1 MIHVLHHQTDDLV
14 GWVDLV
20 LEDTHSRSLNEET
33 FDFIAPSDADGIDEI
48 QGRSRILIPAEEGDY
63 REFIVDKIYESRV
76 SKQTEI
82 YSIASY
88 TDLQKSKV
96 IAPAVQDGQTLESAA
111 VFVLEGLEWQ
121 VGIVEYSGIRK
132 WMIEKHL
139 SAYEALHAIALLFDV
154 ELVFR
159 VTTDGDK
166 VTGRYVDF
174 LKKQGM
180 NRGKE
185 ITFGKDLIEIKR
197 TIDPSRVVSALY
209 CIGPE
214 REDGTRLTVTVTNN
228 EAFQNWNRKG
238 QHLIEIYEPE
248 SNDQDMTLE
257 RLTQLGETELNK
269 RIAAAVNYEVEGA
282 SLEHIFGY
290 EHEVT
295 RIGDTAKIKDES
307 FEPEMYLDSRVI
319 KIDRSIFDK
328 SKKTYTL
335 GEVIEYEKDDVM
347 RMWKDLQS
355 LYATRVVK
363 SPSPPTG
370 KPTIIWIKT
379 GGPIDIPHSWDGSG
393 WIPFSPLKAEDI
405 NAETPTGSQDKA
417 DHARDEANQ
426 YTNSQLENYV
436 EIVTYNQDL
445 SAIQNQIDGSITT
458 WFYDYDPSMSN
469 EPANMWSTDEEKN
482 NHLGDLF
489 YNTSSGYTY
498 RFALNSSVYQWIR
511 ITDTDV
517 TKALSDASKAQ
528 DTADS
533 KRRVFVNQPSPPY
546 EPGDIWT
553 QGNNGDIL
561 SCLTAKQEGEPYA
574 AADWVKAAKY
584 TDDQRAINAENNA
597 IDYTNGQVEQV
608 EEAISQRELSIFRQN
623 QEPSGGGFV
632 VGQLWIRTTD
642 LTFFRWTGSA
652 WEQFTPSVSSVNG
665 IDSRLSIAESNIT
678 ELDNEVSLRVKQ
690 DDYDVDMND
699 LTSRMRSAE
708 SSITIHADQIQQR
721 VEKNNVVSS
730 INQTAEQVQIQA
742 EKIALDGYVEAK
754 HIKSL
759 NGLNVN
765 NNFIVDVNGNVTFK
779 GNLEGA
785 TGTFNGKITSS
796 DLILEPEEYHPLS
809 GSSILF
815 PSGWATQGGES
826 YYINGNIALTSSEG
840 VLSIE
845 GRNGDGTELGYVHIQ
860 SPLWVNG
867 YLDVNGSIESGNV
880 YMDGANKIANDSS
893 TLYIDGNG
901 GVALTNKASG
911 GANLSVTDNVYVN
924 GGPVHTT
931 NTARPAQYTVYG
943 SNPAINRMRRTVN
956 HNLGYTPSVIP
967 VIRWQT
973 GCVSVNNLNLVY
985 IENPSSSSFDIVV
998 AGNRNFTQ
1006 SEYIFVDMIMMKP

>member
-14 GWVDLV
+14 GWVDFA
-20 LEDTHSRSLNEET
+20 LEDTHSRSLEEET
-33 FDFIAPSDADGIDEI
+33 FDFIAPTDVDGIDKIE
-48 QGRSRILIPAEEGDY
+48 GRSRLLIPAEEGDY
-63 REFIVDKIYESRV
+63 REFIVDKIYEGRV
-76 SKQTEI
+76 SKKTEI
-82 YSIASY
+82 YSVASY

-96 IAPAVQDGQTLESAA
+96 IAPVKREGDTVNSSAE
-111 VFVLEGLEWQ
+111 FVLSGLEWQ
-121 VGIVEYSGIRK
+121 VGTVEYAGIRS
-132 WMIEKHL
+132 WTIEKHL
-139 SAYEALHAIALLFDV
+139 SAYEALRAIASLFDV
-154 ELVFR
+154 EMVFR

-174 LKKQGM
+174 LKKQGI

-197 TIDPSRVVSALY
+197 TIDPSRVVTALY

-228 EAFQNWNRKG
+228 EAFQNWNRNG
-238 QHLIEIYEPE
+238 RHLIEIYEPE
-248 SNDQDMTLE
+248 SNDLDMSLD
-257 RLTQLGETELNK
+257 RLKQLGNIELNK
-269 RIAAAVNYEVEGA
+269 RISAAVNYEVEGA
-282 SLEHIFGY
+282 SLEHILGY

-295 RIGDTAKIKDES
+295 RIGDPAKIKDES

-319 KIDRSIFDK
+319 KIDRSVFDS
-328 SKKTYTL
+328 SKKVFTL
-335 GEVIEYEKDDVM
+335 GEVIEYKKDDVM
-347 RMWKDLQS
+347 RVWKDLQS
-355 LYATRVVK
+355 LYATRVIK
-363 SPSPPTG
+363 SPTPPAG

-405 NAETPTGSQDKA
+405 NAETPGGAQDKA

-436 EIVTYNQDL
+436 EIVTYNQDI

-458 WFYDYDPSMSN
+458 WFYEYDPTMSN
-469 EPANMWSTDEEKN
+469 EPASLWSTDDEKN

-489 YNTSSGYTY
+489 YNTSTGYSY
-498 RFALNSSVYQWIR
+498 RFALNNSVYQWIR

-533 KRRVFVNQPSPPY
+533 KRRVFVNQPTPPY
-546 EPGDIWT
+546 EAGDIWT

-561 SCLTAKQEGEPYA
+561 SCQTAKQEGESYA

-584 TDDQRAINAENNA
+584 TDDQRAIEAENNA
-597 IDYTNGQVEQV
+597 IDYTDGQIDQV
-608 EEAISQRELSIFRQN
+608 QKEISQRELSIFRQDT
-623 QEPSGGGFV
+623 EPTGNGFV

-642 LTFFRWTGSA
+642 FTFFRWTGSV
-652 WEQFTPSVSSVNG
+652 WEQFTPSVSSVDG
-665 IDSRLSIAESNIT
+665 INNRLSIAESDIT

-690 DDYDVDMND
+690 SDYDVDMEG
-699 LTSRMRSAE
+699 LTSRMSSAE
-708 SSITIHADQIQQR
+708 SSISIHADQIQQR
-721 VEKNNVVSS
+721 VEKNSIISS

-742 EKIALDGYVEAK
+742 GKIALDGYVEAK

-759 NGLNVN
+759 NGLNIN
-765 NNFIVDVNGNVTFK
+765 DNFIVDNYGNVIFK
-779 GNLEGA
+779 GHLEGA
-785 TGTFNGKITSS
+785 TGTFDGKITSS
-796 DLILEPEEYHPLS
+796 DLILEPEEYQPLS

-815 PSGWATQGGES
+815 PSGWSTQGGEG
-826 YYINGNIALTSSEG
+826 YYINGNIAINSSEG
-840 VLSIE
+840 VLTIE
-845 GRNGDGTELGYVHIQ
+845 GRNGDGNELGRVQLQ
-860 SPLWVNG
+860 SPLLING
-867 YLDVNGSIESGNV
+867 YLNVNGSIESGNV

-911 GANLSVTDNVYVN
+911 GASLNITNNVYAN
-924 GGPVHTT
+924 GSPVHTT
-931 NTARPAQYTVYG
+931 NTVSAAQYTVYG
-943 SNPAINRMRRTVN
+943 LNPAINRLRRTVT
-956 HNLGYTPSVIP
+956 HNLGYTPRVIP

-1006 SEYIFVDMIMMKP
+1006 NEYIIVDVIMMKP